1 LFLGFYLHVAVERLR
16 KRSTWSDST
25 TERAS
30 SKNHPRGAFNINGG
44 PSDSYYINLKDC
56 DFCSRSD
63 DGKGKSCSSG
73 GKEKMKKRR
82 REWPGLRGDTGW
94 VVDRVEVAGI
104 LDFDGLRSVE
114 IIPAPKCEVKEGGDG
129 NMIGARMLKEKS
141 LFGKF

>member
-30 SKNHPRGAFNINGG
+30 SKNHPRGGLNGG
-44 PSDSYYINLKDC
+44 ISDGYYINLGDC

-63 DGKGKSCSSG
+63 DGKGRSCGSG
-73 GKEKMKKRR
+73 GKEKRKKKRR
-82 REWPGLRGDTGW
+82 ERPGVMGGTGW
-94 VVDRVEVAGI
+94 GMDKSPRAGV
-104 LDFDGLRSVE
+104 LDFDGLKSVE
-114 IIPAPKCEVKEGGDG
+114 VIPAPKCELKGGEDG
-129 NMIGARMLKEKS
+129 NMINARKLKDKS